1 MHALDLNCDLGEG
14 GSHDAALMPLI
25 TSANIA
31 CGAYAGDAA
40 TMRVTVA
47 LAQQHDVAVGAHP
60 GFADREHFGRR
71 ELHLLPAE
79 ITLLVR
85 EQIEG
90 LRAISPLH
98 HVKPHGAL
106 YNLAAR
112 DVATARAIA
121 AAVCEVDTSLTLVG
135 LAGSELLD
143 AGRAAGLRVAGEA
156 FADRAYAPDGT
167 LVQRGTP
174 GALLDVA
181 AAVAQ
186 VRQLLETATVCTID
200 GTVRTVQA
208 ETICLHGDSPHALE
222 LAQALR
228 KLFPR

>member
-1 MHALDLNCDLGEG
+1 M
-14 GSHDAALMPLI
+14 
-25 TSANIA
+25 
-31 CGAYAGDAA
+31 
-40 TMRVTVA
+40 
-47 LAQQHDVAVGAHP
+47 
-60 GFADREHFGRR
+60 
-71 ELHLLPAE
+71 
-79 ITLLVR
+79 
-85 EQIEG
+85 
-90 LRAISPLH
+90 
-98 HVKPHGAL
+98 
-106 YNLAAR
+106 
-112 DVATARAIA
+112 
-121 AAVCEVDTSLTLVG
+121 CEVDTSLTLVG